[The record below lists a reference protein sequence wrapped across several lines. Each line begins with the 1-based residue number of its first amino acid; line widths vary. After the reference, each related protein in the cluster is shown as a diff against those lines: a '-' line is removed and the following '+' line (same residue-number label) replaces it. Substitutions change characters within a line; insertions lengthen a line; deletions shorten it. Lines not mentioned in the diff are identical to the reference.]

1 MGSITTCSLYSQTE
15 IHYPRFLN
23 HKLCK
28 SPKSSSPPPFIH
40 RPLYHPRLPFVLT
53 KLHVSSR
60 ASHLL
65 TPSSISPNFTT
76 PTSKLSNLDYNLPPQ
91 KKFSDFLSEK
101 IVLFLIGSFIFMGCF
116 RNGVAIAL
124 PSQASSSSAKM
135 EEKRD
140 AHEGKIEEEDMYEK
154 VLETEPRNV
163 EALKVVLY
171 EKMRRGKTKEAVK
184 YVERLI
190 DEEPDE
196 VEWRLLM
203 ALCYETMGQ
212 LSKAKRLFKEI
223 LKERPL
229 LLRALHGLALVM
241 HKNLEGPAVF
251 EMLNKALEIAQRE
264 KRVTEERDIKI
275 LIAQMHVVKGELDE
289 GLKKFQDLVNENPR
303 DFRPYLCQG
312 IIYSLQ
318 DKKKEAAENFE
329 IYQSLVPKEFPQR
342 GFLDDV
348 VLAAKSQSQEQFQK
362 EFHTE
367 FSYK

>member
-1 MGSITTCSLYSQTE
+1 
-15 IHYPRFLN
+15 
-23 HKLCK
+23 
-28 SPKSSSPPPFIH
+28 
-40 RPLYHPRLPFVLT
+40 
-53 KLHVSSR
+53 
-60 ASHLL
+60 
-65 TPSSISPNFTT
+65 
-76 PTSKLSNLDYNLPPQ
+76 
-91 KKFSDFLSEK
+91 
-101 IVLFLIGSFIFMGCF
+101 MGCF

-124 PSQASSSSAKM
+124 PAQTSSSSVNM
-135 EEKRD
+135 EEKGD
-140 AHEGKIEEEDMYEK
+140 TLEGKTEEEDLSEK
-154 VLETEPRNV
+154 VLEKEPRNV
-163 EALKVVLY
+163 EALKVVMY
-171 EKMRRGKTKEAVK
+171 GKMRRGETKEAVK
-184 YVERLI
+184 YVERLL

-196 VEWRLLM
+196 VEWKLLM

-241 HKNLEGPAVF
+241 HKNYEGPAVF
-251 EMLNKALEIAQRE
+251 EMLNNALKIAQRE
-264 KRVTEERDIKI
+264 KRVTEERNIKI

-289 GLKKFQDLVNENPR
+289 GLKKLQDLVKENPR

-329 IYQSLVPKEFPQR
+329 TYRALVPKEFPQR

-348 VLAAKSQSQEQFQK
+348 VLAAKTQSQEQFQK